1 MAQGGECFGM
11 ALSVKEIE
19 PELMSLP
26 PAERAMLAEKLLSSF
41 DGSEQGP
48 LDAVWADEAESRIR
62 AFENGHLSL
71 SDADKVHTRIE
82 KKYFS

>member
-1 MAQGGECFGM
+1 M

-19 PELMSLP
+19 PELMVLP
-26 PAERAMLAEKLLSSF
+26 PVERAMLAEKLLSSF

-48 LDAVWADEAESRIR
+48 LDAVWAGEAESRIA
-62 AFENGHLSL
+62 AFEAGHLPS
-71 SDADKVHTRIE
+71 SEANDVHSRIE